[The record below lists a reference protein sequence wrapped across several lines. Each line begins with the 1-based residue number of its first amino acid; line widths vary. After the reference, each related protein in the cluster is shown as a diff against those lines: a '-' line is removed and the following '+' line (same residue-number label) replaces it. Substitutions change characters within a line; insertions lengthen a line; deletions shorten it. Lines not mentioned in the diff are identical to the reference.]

1 MITGNCLI
9 TSAQTKNYL
18 TGQKTGNYFGGA
30 LLSLGHGTATISAPM
45 QEHNTTNLIGLGGST
60 FRYFYGDNTL
70 LTGSTTTPVKI
81 RAAQDLGLVLGLLG
95 AGSDTYLQ
103 IRNTGNA
110 TLTAG
115 TTTYIK
121 LKEKPVLN
129 GVSVAVLG
137 LLGLVETQSIT
148 GRGYAG
154 AGNYVLNTNN
164 TAIGAAYNGNSNEGS
179 AVGTVSGTSS
189 HIVMDKD
196 AEYYALVTPDA
207 DYNSVRLSVSLP
219 ADLRVADVLHSLET
233 NVYQAF
239 TQTGSSCSSRAQFT
253 DAGSATG
260 ITLNSG
266 ALVGGLDLSQLIANP
281 QFAINGNAN
290 QYSSFSSGLAGVG
303 VANKISQTFYFDHT
317 GTATD
322 GISFR
327 MGLPQAL
334 IDLALLG
341 NGINFK
347 VYKNE
352 TLVTTKALASN
363 ILDLNLL
370 NLLSLGAGYRE
381 MNVTINP
388 NADFNRVVVELDAGL
403 LSLGVAGDALRLYD
417 VTMTAAK
424 PTFSAPVS
432 SQNVSVCYGKT
443 ATLQAI
449 TDPANELLWYSSL
462 SGTTPV
468 VQAFDAA
475 FVTPALTA
483 NTTYYV
489 ASRRIGCTF
498 ESERVPVNITVIP
511 LPTITLGTMPAAC
524 VETST
529 GALPYT
535 ATTESPTKYSMVWD
549 PLLPATF
556 LPVADETLPAGSIPV
571 HFPATAT
578 AGTYSGTLYVSNA
591 TCKSPGIPF
600 HITLLPKPNTPP
612 IIPQAIN

>member
-1 MITGNCLI
+1 MITGSCLI
-9 TSAQTKNYL
+9 ASAQTKNYL
-18 TGQKTGNYFGGA
+18 TGQKTGDFILAPIPLGVGSAQIGSPMSAYNYGVVNQYRF
-30 LLSLGHGTATISAPM
+30 S
-45 QEHNTTNLIGLGGST
+45 
-60 FRYFYGDNTL
+60 YGDQSL
-70 LTGSTTTPVKI
+70 LTGSTTLAVPL
-81 RAAQDLGLVLGLLG
+81 RASKDVAVLGFIGLG
-95 AGSDTYLQ
+95 ADVYLQ

-110 TLTAG
+110 TIAGG

-121 LKEKPVLN
+121 LKEKPVLS
-129 GVSVAVLG
+129 GISVAVLG
-137 LLGLVETQSIT
+137 LLGLAETQGIT
-148 GRGYAG
+148 GRGYSG
-154 AGNYVLNTNN
+154 AGNYVFNTD
-164 TAIGAAYNGNSNEGS
+164 ALGYNGSPNEGS
-179 AVGTVSGTSS
+179 AAGTVAGTSS
-189 HIVMDKD
+189 HVVLDKSG
-196 AEYYALVTPDA
+196 EWYAMITPDA
-207 DYNSVRLSVSLP
+207 DYNAIRLNVALP
-219 ADLRVADVLHSLET
+219 PDIRVADVIRRLDV
-233 NVYQAF
+233 NVYNAF

-260 ITLNSG
+260 ITINSG

-281 QFAINGNAN
+281 QFAINGNAS
-290 QYSSFSSGLAGVG
+290 QYSSLSSGLAGVG

-352 TLVTTKALASN
+352 TLVSTQALASN

-370 NLLSLGAGYRE
+370 NLLSLGAGYQE

-403 LSLGVAGDALRLYD
+403 LSLGIAGDALRLYD

-432 SQNVSVCYGKT
+432 SQNVSVCHGKT
-443 ATLQAI
+443 ATLKAI

-462 SGTTPV
+462 NSTTPV

-498 ESERVPVNITVIP
+498 ESERVPINITVIP

-549 PLLPATF
+549 PVLPATF
-556 LPVADETLPAGSIPV
+556 LPVTDETLPAGSISV

-591 TCKSPGIPF
+591 TCKSSGIPF

-612 IIPQAIN
+612 ITPQAIN